1 MKNAQRVREAL
12 LDYLAK
18 EGIQFSQV
26 SRDELKGK
34 AVVEFAFD
42 LGAPPSILWGP
53 FKDKIREITSVAHE
67 AGHVMV
73 YKEMNRDEA
82 RTYLCTM
89 FASHGIGLEKI
100 SPAGQE
106 FMLHVEA
113 KAYTNGIRILKEV
126 GVDREDLKFAKELM
140 SKWYA
145 TYEMLCQKEVV
156 SKVRKKIIEDNNTA
170 FLVFNH
176 AQQSTESITTP

>member
-12 LDYLAK
+12 LGYLSEK
-18 EGIQFSQV
+18 GIQFSQV
-26 SRDELKGK
+26 SRDELEGK
-34 AVVEFAFD
+34 AVVEFPFD
-42 LGAPPSILWGP
+42 LGVPPSILWGS
-53 FKDKIREITSVAHE
+53 FKDKTREIISVAHE

-106 FMLHVEA
+106 FILDVEA
-113 KAYTNGIRILKEV
+113 NASATGIRILKET
-126 GVDREDLKFAKELM
+126 GVDKEDLKIVKELM
-140 SKWYA
+140 SNWYA
-145 TYEMLCQKEVV
+145 SYEKLCQKEVAR
-156 SKVRKKIIEDNNTA
+156 KVRKKIIENENTA
-170 FLVFNH
+170 FLVSD
-176 AQQSTESITTP
+176 QG